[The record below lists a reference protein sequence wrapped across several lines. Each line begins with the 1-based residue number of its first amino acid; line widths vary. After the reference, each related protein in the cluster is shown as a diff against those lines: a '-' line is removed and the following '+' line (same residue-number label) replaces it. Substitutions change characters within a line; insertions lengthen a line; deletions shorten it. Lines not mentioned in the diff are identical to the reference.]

1 LTLSTQGT
9 EKIMNILLC
18 GASGFIGQ
26 HILQALTQAGH
37 RVVTAGTRPA
47 DQDAQ
52 GGIQVDFNKD
62 ITPGVWLPRLQG
74 IEAVVNA
81 VGVLRDSRRRPMQA
95 IHEATPKALFDACAQ
110 AGVRRVIQISALGI
124 EGNPTPYART
134 KLAADAHL
142 MQCNDQGLLNG
153 VVLRPS
159 IVFGKQGESSRLFMT
174 LARSPALLLPR
185 AVIQAKVQPL
195 AVQDL
200 AHTVT
205 RLLGD
210 AASIKGI
217 LPCVG
222 PSQLTLSAFIACL
235 RTQLGKA
242 GARVLPLPEVLTQL
256 SVRMGDHVPG
266 SPWCSETLAL
276 LAQDNIAAPQPFNA
290 VLGRGPVPP
299 TALLRAAW
307 T

>member
-1 LTLSTQGT
+1 
-9 EKIMNILLC
+9 MNILLC

-26 HILQALTQAGH
+26 HIQQALTRSGH
-37 RVVTAGTRPA
+37 RVVTAGARPV
-47 DQDAQ
+47 DRDA
-52 GGIQVDFNKD
+52 GDSIQVDFNKD
-62 ITPGVWLPRLQG
+62 STPGVWLPRLQG
-74 IEAVVNA
+74 VDAVVNA
-81 VGVLRDSRRRPMQA
+81 VGVLRDSRRRPMRA
-95 IHEATPKALFDACAQ
+95 IHEATPTALFDACAQ

-142 MQCNDQGLLNG
+142 MGLNAQGLLDG

-159 IVFGKQGESSRLFMT
+159 IVFGKQGESSRLFMA
-174 LARSPALLLPR
+174 LARSPALLLPQ

-205 RLLGD
+205 RLVGD
-210 AASIKGI
+210 AIDTKGV

-222 PSQLTLSAFIACL
+222 PAQLTLSAFIACL
-235 RTQLGKA
+235 RAQLGKA
-242 GARVLPLPEVLTQL
+242 SARVMPLPEALTHL
-256 SVRMGDHVPG
+256 SVRLGDHLPG
-266 SPWCSETLAL
+266 SPWCRETLAL

-299 TALLRAAW
+299 TAFLSATW
-307 T
+307 S

>member
-1 LTLSTQGT
+1 
-9 EKIMNILLC
+9 MNVLLC

-26 HILQALTQAGH
+26 HIQQALTMSGH

-47 DQDAQ
+47 SGDA
-52 GGIQVDFNKD
+52 GRSIQVDFNKD
-62 ITPGVWLPRLQG
+62 STPGVWLPRLQG
-74 IEAVVNA
+74 IDAVVNA
-81 VGVLRDSRRRPMQA
+81 VGVLRDSRRRPMRA
-95 IHEATPKALFDACAQ
+95 IHEATPTALFDACAQ

-142 MQCNDQGLLNG
+142 MGLDAQGLLDG

-159 IVFGKQGESSRLFMT
+159 IVFGKQGESSRLFMA
-174 LARSPALLLPR
+174 LARSPALLLPQ

-205 RLLGD
+205 RLLSD
-210 AASIKGI
+210 AIGIKGV

-222 PSQLTLSAFIACL
+222 PAQLTLSAFIACL

-242 GARVLPLPEVLTQL
+242 SARVMPLPEALTRL
-256 SVRMGDHVPG
+256 SVRLGDHVPG

-276 LAQDNIAAPQPFNA
+276 LAQDNIAAPQPFNT

-299 TALLRAAW
+299 TAFLSATW
-307 T
+307 S